1 MSPGTAGKVTE
12 EDVTEEVANP
22 ANSIKIGDSSGQYE
36 YILLEFEIPETSVA
50 ANQYLWDTTT
60 VADGEHTVSAEFGAN
75 RAEATVTVDNTKP
88 VITPDIAD
96 EENSGKDVKRG
107 TITIDAEASDIT
119 SGIAEGS
126 LGANPCQRAIRGRT
140 DRTAVYD
147 ILGRSA
153 GGRAHR
159 HLHRLR

>member
-1 MSPGTAGKVTE
+1 M
-12 EDVTEEVANP
+12 
-22 ANSIKIGDSSGQYE
+22 
-36 YILLEFEIPETSVA
+36 A

-126 LGANPCQRAIRGRT
+126 LGATLANGQSEAEPIELP
-140 DRTAVYD
+140 YND